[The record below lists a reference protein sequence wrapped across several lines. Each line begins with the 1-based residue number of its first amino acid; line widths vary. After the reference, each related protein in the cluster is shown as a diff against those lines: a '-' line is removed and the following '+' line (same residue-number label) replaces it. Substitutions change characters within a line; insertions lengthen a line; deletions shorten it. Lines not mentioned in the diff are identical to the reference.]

1 MTRPLSP
8 EEMFPAR
15 AAGVAARRLM
25 LSTGVC
31 VRVAESGPADGAPVV
46 MLHGWGASVY
56 TFRHALEAFPTQA
69 LRAIAVD
76 LRGFGLS
83 ERPIARGAYTTDAY
97 RADLDA
103 LLDALQL
110 ERAALM
116 GHSMGG
122 GVALHY
128 ALRTPGRVTALALIN
143 PIGLVSIGALYAM
156 RGVPRQLME
165 LIGERLV
172 PRWVVEFVLERL
184 AFGDPSL
191 VTPQDVD
198 EYWAPTQVPGFMRGL
213 RGSIDEFDWHP
224 LTGREAAGLTIP
236 SVVILGSQD
245 RLVRGARR
253 AAERLRGARVYTVPG
268 GHCVNEE
275 RPGEVH
281 EILGSFIRAHLPP

>member
-15 AAGVAARRLM
+15 AAGVTAREVT
-25 LSTGVC
+25 LSTGVR
-31 VRVAESGPADGAPVV
+31 VRVAESGPTDGAPVV
-46 MLHGWGASVY
+46 MLHGWGASLY
-56 TFRHALEAFPTQA
+56 TFRHALEAFPAQGF
-69 LRAIAVD
+69 RAIAVD

-83 ERPIARGAYTTDAY
+83 ERPMDRGAYTTDAY

-103 LLDALQL
+103 LLDALRL

-128 ALRTPGRVTALALIN
+128 ALRTPARVAALALVN

-156 RGVPRQLME
+156 RGVPRQIME
-165 LIGERLV
+165 LAGERLV
-172 PRWVVEFVLERL
+172 PRWVVEFVLGRL

-191 VTPQDVD
+191 VTPRDID

-224 LTGREAAGLTIP
+224 LTGAEAEGLTVP
-236 SVVILGSQD
+236 SVVILGSRD
-245 RLVRGARR
+245 RLVRSPRR

-275 RPGEVH
+275 RPAEVH
-281 EILGSFIRAHLPP
+281 EIVGSFIRAHFSP